1 MLYKLLKEEI
11 IIIIKCNIFRNK
23 NNIINILR
31 NVFQIYWIIY
41 TKLNEI
47 NAIYFNNIFH
57 NINNKNYRKSVT
69 ELINK

>member
-57 NINNKNYRKSVT
+57 NINKKNYRKSVT